1 MDLKTTRW
9 GILGTGA
16 MSSSFVRGLSG
27 LPEARTVAVGSR
39 DLASAKAFAANHGA
53 IRSYGSYD
61 ELLADPEVDVVY
73 VATVNST
80 HRDLCLRS
88 LDAGKPVLC
97 EKPFTM
103 NAAEGREVRDRARQ
117 VGLFCM
123 EAMWTRFLPAVTRLK
138 RMVDDGEVGDARM
151 LSASLGYP
159 YVADPNGRQFNPK
172 LGGGALLDLGV
183 YPISLAYYLFGKPEA
198 VVGRASM
205 TESGVDGTDSMI
217 LVHSGGRISTL
228 TAGLT
233 AAMPNEA
240 IVMGTRGQIRLHE
253 PLFRPDRL
261 TLRRMSPITPGGG
274 GGGAGG
280 GRLAKLKE
288 VAAVRAV
295 ASRIKPALSR
305 LKGNTKQIRVPYL
318 GNGYTHQALEVMRC
332 LREGLTE
339 SPIMPLDESV
349 SIAETMDELRQQWGL
364 RFPGE

>member
-16 MSSSFVRGLSG
+16 MSAAFVRALGG
-27 LPEARTVAVGSR
+27 IPEARTVAVGSR
-39 DLASAKAFAANHGA
+39 DLGSARAFAARSGVG
-53 IRSYGSYD
+53 RSYGSYD

-80 HRDLCLRS
+80 HRELCLRS

-97 EKPFTM
+97 EKPFTLG
-103 NAAEGREVRDRARQ
+103 AAEGREVVDRARR

-123 EAMWTRFLPAVTRLK
+123 EAMWTRFLPAVKRLK
-138 RMVDDGEVGDARM
+138 RLVDDGEVGEARM

-159 YVADPNGRQFNPK
+159 YLADPDGRQFNPN

-183 YPISLAYYLFGKPEA
+183 YPIALAHYLFGKPQA
-198 VVGRASM
+198 VVGRASL
-205 TESGVDGTDSMI
+205 TDSGVDGAEAI
-217 LVHSGGRISTL
+217 VLVHPEGRISTL
-228 TAGLT
+228 TTGLT
-233 AAMPNEA
+233 VAMPNEA
-240 IVMGTRGQIRLHE
+240 VVMGTRGQIRLHE

-261 TLRRMSPITPGGG
+261 TVRRMSPIPPGGG
-274 GGGAGG
+274 GGSAGG
-280 GRLAKLKE
+280 GRLAKIRE
-288 VAAVRAV
+288 VPVLRAV

-305 LKGNTKQIRVPYL
+305 LKGDTRRISVPYL
-318 GNGYTHQALEVMRC
+318 GNGYPHQALEVMRC
-332 LREGLTE
+332 LREGLAE

-349 SIAETMDELRQQWGL
+349 AIAETMDELRRQWGL